1 MDTIAERHVSSDGPT
16 KLWSHGL
23 KIWHQRKGKSEN
35 YRKLI
40 SKVLFFFFLLCL
52 CLVGQN
58 MWKSKVAMEK
68 FYFHFPGHKKN
79 FIP

>member
-23 KIWHQRKGKSEN
+23 KIWHQRKNKSEN

-40 SKVLFFFFLLCL
+40 SKVLFFLLC
-52 CLVGQN
+52 QN
-58 MWKSKVAMEK
+58 MWKSKVAMK
-68 FYFHFPGHKKN
+68 KIYFHFPGPKKN